1 MKKEERDY
9 YNKKIKLYE
18 MLGAEKFQKVVL
30 KVEELKFKIIK
41 KFFPNFIDNY
51 DRYCDSEQEKQLSK
65 ATTEEERQ
73 KIRKEFKMLKLAMR
87 KEMNQEKNRN
97 YHMDSNRPTEII
109 KYLEWN
115 KEVHKGGLIKD
126 LIIAAIS
133 TVGVAAG
140 FAWVIP
146 ILVVSLLN
154 AAINFECVNIQ
165 NCSICKY
172 KKCEQALERK
182 EMKTTMK
189 NIDEY
194 GEVSEVIAKAID
206 ESEKLPSFSEIIDM
220 CDRPEQL
227 EAMRKML
234 IAEQESRNKQKVRG
248 NI

>member
-18 MLGAEKFQKVVL
+18 MLGAEKFQKIVL

-41 KFFPNFIDNY
+41 KFFPNFIDSY
-51 DRYCDSEQEKQLSK
+51 DRYCDTEEEKQLSK
-65 ATTEEERQ
+65 ATTEEERK

-126 LIIAAIS
+126 LIIAAILV
-133 TVGVAAG
+133 VGVVAG
-140 FAWVIP
+140 FEWVIP
-146 ILVVSLLN
+146 ILVISLLN

-172 KKCEQALERK
+172 KRCERALEKK

-194 GEVSEVIAKAID
+194 GEASEVIAKAIE
-206 ESEKLPSFSEIIDM
+206 ESEKLPKFSEIIDM
-220 CDRPEQL
+220 CDSPEQL

-234 IAEQESRNKQKVRG
+234 ITEQESRNKQKVRG